1 MNISGLATPA
11 PVVDVY
17 IAPLG
22 SGSMG
27 SVYPPARQARI
38 DASAGKN
45 QRRQRY
51 FVWKLL
57 EYAMEKSFGL
67 HLEEQAFSVDEAG
80 KWRCDGCFFSLSH
93 SRDGVAVAVSN
104 RPVGVDLESLE
115 REPAPGLEKKILT
128 EQELLV
134 WNSLAEPERKT
145 YLLEKWCAKES
156 LYKAFDGL
164 LFNPRQMETGA
175 NTLTG
180 TVSVGGQAYV
190 YAVATDY
197 LEQVRMY
204 PQVELKEDKKA

>member
-1 MNISGLATPA
+1 MEKPL
-11 PVVDVY
+11 VDVY
-17 IAPLG
+17 IAALG
-22 SGSMG
+22 NGPVG
-27 SVYPPARQARI
+27 PVYPPARQARI
-38 DASAGKN
+38 DASAGEN

-57 EYAMEKSFGL
+57 EYAMEKSFGIR
-67 HLEEQAFSVDEAG
+67 LEEQEFSVNEMG
-80 KWRCDGCFFSLSH
+80 KWRCNGCYFSLSH

-134 WNSLAEPERKT
+134 WASLAESDRKT

-164 LFNPRQMETGA
+164 VFTPRQMETDD

-180 TVSVGGQAYV
+180 IVSVGGQAYT
-190 YAVATDY
+190 YAVATDCP
-197 LEQVRMY
+197 EQVRIY
-204 PQVELKEDKKA
+204 SPVELKDDKKA